1 MTIDHVEEIPD
12 HQHESE
18 LRKLQQNEYV
28 LVYNYSAQS
37 KHSVYVR
44 KYNTSTKVV
53 KCINSHGKSNPHPKI
68 NLKDIVKLYRVTC
81 SAVDATLPGTKNIS
95 IVIFKFFFN

>member
-18 LRKLQQNEYV
+18 LRKLKQNEYI
-28 LVYNYSAQS
+28 LVYNYSSQS
-37 KHSVYVR
+37 KHTVYV
-44 KYNTSTKVV
+44 KEYDYSTKVV
-53 KCINSHGKSNPHPKI
+53 ECINSHGPHPQSNPHPKI

-81 SAVDATLPGTKNIS
+81 SAVDATLPGTMNIT
-95 IVIFKFFFN
+95 IHL